1 MYNIIETNQVAD
13 YPYNTDTIL
22 NLHIVLDPYIQI
34 TKVELYRCLC
44 DMVNYSNKIQIYLYT
59 IPDKSWIK
67 ELDKLMVSVFKSY
80 YNLNII
86 LIRDFNKNIKDT
98 SNVIDFKTNCLL
110 SRELSLK
117 SVLTGV
123 SIKTIIFDN
132 IKQLTS
138 KLVLKILFVDQA
150 EKESTDDLVDQ
161 YRTKN
166 NNILSKFND
175 LIDTHIDFYSI
186 FTEINTIETLIK
198 SNNKDKSKDTILIVI
213 DSIDRSSSV
222 NPNNNSYYIPIDT
235 YITSKILSKVVDI
248 VLTNIHK

>member
-98 SNVIDFKTNCLL
+98 SNVIDFKTNCML
-110 SRELSLK
+110 SRELALK

-123 SIKTIIFDN
+123 SINTIIFDN

-150 EKESTDDLVDQ
+150 EKESSDDLVDQ

>member
-22 NLHIVLDPYIQI
+22 NLHIVVDPYIQI

-44 DMVNYSNKIQIYLYT
+44 DIVNYNNKIQIYLYT

-67 ELDKLMVSVFKSY
+67 ELDKLMASVFKSY
-80 YNLNII
+80 YNINLV
-86 LIRDFNKNIKDT
+86 LIHDFNKCIKDT

-110 SRELSLK
+110 SRELTLK
-117 SVLTGV
+117 SILTNV
-123 SIKTIIFDN
+123 NIKAVIFNN

-138 KLVLKILFVDQA
+138 NLLLKILFVDQA
-150 EKESTDDLVDQ
+150 EKESSDDLVDQ

-235 YITSKILSKVVDI
+235 YITSKILSRIFEI
-248 VLTNIHK
+248 VLNNIHK